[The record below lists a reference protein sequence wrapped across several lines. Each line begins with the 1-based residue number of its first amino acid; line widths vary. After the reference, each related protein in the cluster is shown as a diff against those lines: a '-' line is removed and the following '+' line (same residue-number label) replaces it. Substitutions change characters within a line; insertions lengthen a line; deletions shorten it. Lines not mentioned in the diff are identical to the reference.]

1 MKKYLLTC
9 FVFALLFGCAPSYY
23 KLYTT
28 PPVTPGE
35 HATIMT
41 KYDKKTF
48 IVDINGE
55 KISGMREV
63 SVDVPPGVVRITPIY
78 NSTNVKSG
86 ELTTLAF
93 PVTSGHTYILGSSQ
107 AEITDE
113 GKDVGGGRSYEMY
126 TVYFYLLDRDTGER
140 VYSVDCIDTFPA
152 KTD

>member
-1 MKKYLLTC
+1 MKKYLPTC
-9 FVFALLFGCAPSYY
+9 LVLALLLGCSPAYY

-55 KISGMREV
+55 KISGKREIT
-63 SVDVPPGVVRITPIY
+63 VDVVPGVVRITPIY
-78 NSTNVKSG
+78 GSTDPRSA

-107 AEITDE
+107 AEMADK
-113 GKDVGGGRSYEMY
+113 GKDAGGGGLYEMY

-140 VYSVDCIDTFPA
+140 VYPVDCIDPFPV